1 MLGVFVTQSFSLV
14 EFESMNKSGK
24 TNFNF
29 VDLYEMILNHL
40 IRISP
45 RSIS

>member
-1 MLGVFVTQSFSLV
+1 MLGVFVTQLFSLL
-14 EFESMNKSGK
+14 EFGSMNKSSK
-24 TNFNF
+24 TNFNFMDF
-29 VDLYEMILNHL
+29 VDLYEMIL